1 MSQQSKQ
8 QPLPTGESHHHAS
21 SHPRTPHPR
30 NSRPQ
35 DSRSHG
41 PRPQDSQVHN
51 PQTAQRAAEA
61 GETAGCAGGADQ
73 APTLSLMM
81 QHVKECTGVARG
93 VRHMMLD
100 EPAIKRAAQDFH
112 SQRMEKG
119 LVEADGA
126 WFAPAV
132 DEWMDALAG
141 GEARLSEESLLHI
154 AAGTRETLS
163 MRDAMLVSILCPLT
177 RMSMK
182 LLASDP
188 HDVNSAKTVYDALN
202 GVFRDPGTFPDAMR
216 CATGLRL
223 FSEVVEA
230 VPRKDRAHPLA
241 CVAYICWW
249 MGFLDESR
257 RCSDEALR
265 IDPGCSLAS
274 IILTAAEFNVLPAW
288 ADSAVDERNA
298 GDRQ

>member
-1 MSQQSKQ
+1 
-8 QPLPTGESHHHAS
+8 
-21 SHPRTPHPR
+21 
-30 NSRPQ
+30 
-35 DSRSHG
+35 
-41 PRPQDSQVHN
+41 
-51 PQTAQRAAEA
+51 
-61 GETAGCAGGADQ
+61 
-73 APTLSLMM
+73 
-81 QHVKECTGVARG
+81 
-93 VRHMMLD
+93 MMLD

>member
-1 MSQQSKQ
+1 MSQQLKQ

-21 SHPRTPHPR
+21 SRSRNPHSR

-35 DSRSHG
+35 DSQAH
-41 PRPQDSQVHN
+41 D

-61 GETAGCAGGADQ
+61 CETAGCAGGMDQ

-81 QHVKECTGVARG
+81 QHVKECTGVARDN
-93 VRHMMLD
+93 RHMTLD

-112 SQRMEKG
+112 SQRLEKG

-163 MRDAMLVSILCPLT
+163 MRDAMLVSVLCPLT
-177 RMSMK
+177 RRSMK

-202 GVFRDPGTFPDAMR
+202 GVFRDPGTFPDATR

-223 FSEVVEA
+223 FSVVVEA

-274 IILTAAEFNVLPAW
+274 IILTAAEFKVLPAW

-298 GDRQ
+298 GDR